1 MSEIDEV
8 VEEFLVESHENLDQL
23 DRDLLALEEE
33 ATADTLAGIF
43 RTLHTIKG
51 TCGFLGFEHLEHVAH
66 AGENLLSRLRDGE
79 LEVSDEITTALLAT
93 VDAIRAMLSTIE
105 ATGADGEDSHG
116 PLVELLGQLRD
127 GTPIDPDSRI
137 GEILVD
143 REAVDEIHVEL
154 ALEEQRAGDRR
165 PLGEILADQAGVDT
179 TEIDSALK
187 GQQEARHGVA
197 DSTIRVDVG
206 LLDDLMN
213 LVGELVLAR
222 NQIVQVSGSHDALTA
237 PAQRLNLITTELQEG
252 VMRTRMQPIG
262 TVWNRF
268 PRIVRDLAHSM
279 GKQVRVELEGAGTEL
294 DKTVVEA
301 IKDPLT
307 HLVRNAVDHGIE
319 TPEVRLA
326 AGKPAE
332 GTLSLRAFHGGGQ
345 VNIEI
350 TDDGGGIDVERVK
363 ATAVAKGVIT
373 PERAAAMEDREALDL
388 IFAAGFSTAAEVT
401 NVSGR
406 GVGMDVVRTNIER
419 IGGAL
424 DLQSE
429 QGQGTTVRIKIP
441 LTLAIIPALVVGS
454 ADERFAIPQVSLLE
468 LVRLDRDRDGGGVEW
483 ISGAPVLRLRERLV
497 PVVDLAKE
505 LSVGEDVLAERGVV
519 SLVVLQAGDKRFAM
533 VVDEIFD
540 TQEIVVKPIGV
551 ALNDVG
557 LFAGATIMGDGR
569 VALILDVPGLAQRA
583 GVTTEALAGATAED
597 LLVDNILGA
606 ETATLLVVDLGDGHR
621 AALELSTITR
631 LEQLP
636 AESIEVSSRGAV
648 AQYRGALLPLRS
660 LAEASGVGMPRSL
673 RTQPGDAA
681 LDVVVHHGP
690 DGATG
695 FVVDRIVDIVDEVVG
710 DSETSVVVVA
720 GKATDL
726 IDVGRLLGNDPYTFA
741 GV

>member
-23 DRDLLALEEE
+23 DRDLLALEEAAAPE
-33 ATADTLAGIF
+33 TLASIF

-51 TCGFLGFEHLEHVAH
+51 TCGFLGFDHLETVAH

-79 LEVSDEITTALLAT
+79 LEVTDDITTALLAT
-93 VDAIRAMLSTIE
+93 VDAIRAILATIE
-105 ATGADGEDSHG
+105 ATGADGEDDH
-116 PLVELLGQLRD
+116 PALVSVLNDLRD
-127 GTPIDPDSRI
+127 GKDVDPDARL

-143 REAVDEIHVEL
+143 RGAVDEVHVAL

-165 PLGEILADQAGVDT
+165 PLGEILQDQAGVEEHD
-179 TEIDSALK
+179 IDAALK
-187 GQQEARHGVA
+187 SQQEARHGVA

-222 NQIVQVSGSHDALTA
+222 NQIVQVAGGHDNLTA

-268 PRIVRDLAHSM
+268 PRIVRDLSHSL
-279 GKQVRVELEGAGTEL
+279 GKEVRVELEGAGTEL

-319 TPEVRLA
+319 MPEERLA

-350 TDDGGGIDVERVK
+350 SDDGGGIDVERVK
-363 ATAVAKGVIT
+363 AKAVASGVISA
-373 PERAAAMEDREALDL
+373 ERAATMEDREVHDL
-388 IFAAGFSTAAEVT
+388 IFMPGFSTAAEVT

-419 IGGAL
+419 IGGTL

-441 LTLAIIPALVVGS
+441 LTLAIIPALVVGTG
-454 ADERFAIPQVSLLE
+454 AERFAIPQVSLLE
-468 LVRLDRDRDGGGVEW
+468 LVRLDRERDGGGVEW
-483 ISGAPVLRLRERLV
+483 IHGAPVLRLRERLV
-497 PVVDLAKE
+497 PVVDLSKE
-505 LSVGEDVLAERGVV
+505 LRSGDTLAERDVV
-519 SLVVLQAGDKRFAM
+519 SLVVLQAGDKRFAL

-583 GVTTEALAGATAED
+583 GVITEAISGAAAED
-597 LLVDNILGA
+597 LLADNVLGA

-636 AESIEVSSRGAV
+636 AESVEVSSRGAV

-660 LAEASGVGMPRSL
+660 LAEASGIGMPRSL
-673 RTQPGDAA
+673 RVGPDDPD
-681 LDVVVHHGP
+681 LDVVVHTGP
-690 DGATG
+690 NGAVG
-695 FVVDRIVDIVDEVVG
+695 FVVDRIVDIVDETVTDTDDG
-710 DSETSVVVVA
+710 VVVVA

-726 IDVGRLLGNDPYTFA
+726 VDIGRLVSDDPYRFA